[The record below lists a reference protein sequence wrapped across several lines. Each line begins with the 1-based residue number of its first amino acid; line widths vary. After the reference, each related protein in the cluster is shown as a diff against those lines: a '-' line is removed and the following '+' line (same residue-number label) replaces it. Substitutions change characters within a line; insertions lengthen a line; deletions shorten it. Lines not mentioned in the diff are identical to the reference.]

1 MDHRDLKL
9 YSFVLSFTEM
19 PAMILIF
26 TPHLTTRLRYTMRL
40 MLTELL
46 GLEIEFTR
54 KTEEFK
60 DFKGLKFSYGKS
72 FEGEHLY
79 FASSG
84 LLFEKGIGNPV
95 IQPIE
100 HEGVKAIFPVYERN
114 SALPYDPFAATFFM
128 ITRYE
133 EFMPY
138 RKDLYGRFTA
148 TESIAH
154 KLGFLQR
161 PVVNHWVRQVGKVLK
176 KHFAGISLKT
186 PQYRFLPTYDIDQ
199 AWSYKGKGFVRTAG
213 AYIRSLVSGDFADIV
228 KRTRVILGTEPDP
241 FDTFDYQL
249 ELQKRHHLLPIYF
262 FLYARY
268 SEYDKNIPTTN
279 TRFRN
284 LIKRLADYTEA
295 GIHPSYASNSNNHV
309 LNWEIRELSKVL
321 NKEINRSRQHYLK
334 LHLPETYRNLA
345 SFDITSDYTM
355 GFAAL
360 PGFRAGICTPYQF
373 YDVDMETVVPITV
386 VPFAVMDGTLRD
398 YMDLSPDEAIETIGK
413 LIAEVKEV
421 GGVFS
426 SLWHNESLSETGRWV
441 GWRRVYEEL
450 VNKAVQ

>member
-1 MDHRDLKL
+1 
-9 YSFVLSFTEM
+9 
-19 PAMILIF
+19 MILIYVPKI
-26 TPHLTTRLRYTMRL
+26 TSRLQYTLKLTLRG
-40 MLTELL
+40 LL
-46 GLEIEFTR
+46 GFEFDLTLEPDKFQSYS
-54 KTEEFK
+54 
-60 DFKGLKFSYGKS
+60 GPKFSYGKAL
-72 FEGEHLY
+72 EGNHLH

-84 LLFEKGIGNPV
+84 LLFEKGIGNPA
-95 IQPIE
+95 IQAIE
-100 HEGVKAIFPVYERN
+100 HDGVKAIFPVYERN

-128 ITRYE
+128 VTRYE

-138 RKDLYGRFTA
+138 RKDMYGRFTA
-148 TESIAH
+148 TECIAH
-154 KLGFLQR
+154 KLGFLQK

-199 AWSYKGKGFVRTAG
+199 AWSYKGKGFARTAG
-213 AYIRSLVSGDFADIV
+213 AYLRSLVSGDFADIV

-249 ELQKRHHLLPIYF
+249 ELQKRYHLLPIYF
-262 FLYARY
+262 FLFARY
-268 SEYDKNIPTTN
+268 GEYDKNIPTTN

-284 LIKRLADYTEA
+284 LIKRLADYAEA
-295 GIHPSYASNSNNHV
+295 GIHPSYASNINNQA

-321 NKEINRSRQHYLK
+321 NKEITRSRQHYLK
-334 LHLPETYRNLA
+334 LHLPDTYRNLA

-398 YMDLSPDEAIETIGK
+398 YMSLSPDEAIETIGQ
-413 LIAEVKEV
+413 LITEVKEV

-426 SLWHNESLSETGRWV
+426 SLWHNESLSETGRWL

-450 VNKAVQ
+450 VSKAVQ